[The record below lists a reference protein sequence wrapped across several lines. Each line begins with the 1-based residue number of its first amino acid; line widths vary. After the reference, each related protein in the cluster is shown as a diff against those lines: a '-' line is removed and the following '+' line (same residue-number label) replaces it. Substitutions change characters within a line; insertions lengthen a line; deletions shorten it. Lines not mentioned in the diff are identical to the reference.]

1 MFLKDLQIER
11 FRIYENA
18 RLERAGAFNLICGDN
33 AQGKTSVL
41 EALYCLGTTKSF
53 KTSTNRDIIRSGA
66 EETGIHG
73 TLVQGTWREKEEG
86 AMTRSLSLSIR
97 VTPEGGLRKRVGIN
111 GKEAELLDYF
121 SWIKVSSLTAEDDA
135 VLLGGPEVRRRF
147 LDRAIFN
154 IHPRYLQTVREYT
167 HLLREKRALL
177 KEPHPNRR
185 MIETWNRRLTS
196 PGSRILSARRR
207 WLQRVAGRV
216 RDYYRAISG
225 TKGEVTL
232 VYHSCIEDPPGQTM
246 EEENCRNALHR
257 KLEAALAEEI
267 ATRQTLIGP
276 HRDEIEIRLD
286 HRPARRHA
294 SRGELKTL
302 LLALKLSEID
312 EILEATGEEPILL
325 VDEIGREFDRHR
337 IRFLLDLLGK
347 RHCQV
352 FLTTP
357 DLARI
362 PIDHLPEVRTFQV
375 RQGRIEVL

>member
-1 MFLKDLQIER
+1 MFLKDLQLEC
-11 FRIYENA
+11 FRVYENA

-53 KTSTNRDIIRSGA
+53 KTSTNRDIIRAGA
-66 EETGIHG
+66 RESGIHG
-73 TLVQGTWREKEEG
+73 TLLPGTWREVNGE
-86 AMTRSLSLSIR
+86 AMTRTLSLSIR
-97 VTPEGGLRKRVGIN
+97 LTPEGGVRKRVGIN

-121 SWIKVSSLTAEDDA
+121 SWIKVLSLTAEDDA
-135 VLLGGPEVRRRF
+135 VLLGGPEMRRRF

-154 IHPRYLQTVREYT
+154 VHPRYLQTVREYS
-167 HLLREKRALL
+167 HLLREKRLLL
-177 KEPHPNRR
+177 KELRPNRR
-185 MIETWNRRLTS
+185 MIETWNLRMSS
-196 PGSRILSARRR
+196 PGGRILSARRR
-207 WLQRVAGRV
+207 WLERVADRV

-225 TKGEVTL
+225 TTANVSLIYQG
-232 VYHSCIEDPPGQTM
+232 CIEDPGPTAG
-246 EEENCRNALHR
+246 EEACRKVLHR
-257 KLEAALAEEI
+257 KLESALADEI
-267 ATRQTLIGP
+267 AVRQALIGP

-302 LLALKLSEID
+302 LLALKLAELD
-312 EILEATGEEPILL
+312 EILDATGEEPILL

-337 IRFLLDLLGK
+337 LRFFLDLLGE

-357 DLARI
+357 DLSRI
-362 PIDHLPEVRTFQV
+362 PLDHLPEVRTFQV
-375 RQGRIEVL
+375 HQGRIEPL